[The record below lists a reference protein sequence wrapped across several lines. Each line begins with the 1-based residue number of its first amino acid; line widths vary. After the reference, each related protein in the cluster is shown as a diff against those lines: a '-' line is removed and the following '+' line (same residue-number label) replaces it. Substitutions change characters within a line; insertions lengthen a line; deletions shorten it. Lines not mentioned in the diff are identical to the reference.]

1 MLLLSFRQDLLVPGL
16 VLESHLHLDVK
27 IKILLNMT
35 KFAGKYRVT
44 ILFVQNLPLTSDQK
58 FRFGLAC
65 LGLARPKRNFSF
77 EVNRRF

>member
-35 KFAGKYRVT
+35 KFAGKYE
-44 ILFVQNLPLTSDQK
+44 SDK
-58 FRFGLAC
+58 
-65 LGLARPKRNFSF
+65 
-77 EVNRRF
+77 